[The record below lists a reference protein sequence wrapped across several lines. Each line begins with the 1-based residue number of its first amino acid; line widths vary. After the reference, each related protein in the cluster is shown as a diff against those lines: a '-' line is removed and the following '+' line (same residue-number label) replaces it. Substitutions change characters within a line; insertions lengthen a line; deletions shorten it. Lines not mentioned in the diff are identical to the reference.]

1 MNLAK
6 LTPSTRTL
14 RYGLHSVPAYSGC
27 FRLGK
32 RVPGLPALSTS
43 ILSSGFS
50 RVSKQRPELTVEHA
64 AAWPGPSAATP
75 TLSTSVLSSGFGRV
89 SKQRPE
95 LIVEHAAAWPGP
107 SAATPTLGTSILSSG
122 FSRVSKGAG

>member
-14 RYGLHSVPAYSGC
+14 RYGLQSVPAYSGC

-32 RVPGLPALSTS
+32 RVSGSQTLSTS

-75 TLSTSVLSSGFGRV
+75 TLSTSILSSGFGRV
-89 SKQRPE
+89 SKGAPACLGQ
-95 LIVEHAAAWPGP
+95 
-107 SAATPTLGTSILSSG
+107 SAARPAHDASSLSGG
-122 FSRVSKGAG
+122 FSRVSKGANIGRYAE